1 MEFYTQDNDYINVL
15 WHHQKKYIDT
25 LLCPEKQTRMRESRV
40 FEICAIPRRYCRVC
54 PELDDFRDRTL
65 GSRKQAIC
73 AESWS
78 FGCIT
83 VSYQQRKTLK

>member
-54 PELDDFRDRTL
+54 PELDFLEIGRL
-65 GSRKQAIC
+65 GRENKPSAQSRGVLA
-73 AESWS
+73 
-78 FGCIT
+78 
-83 VSYQQRKTLK
+83 VSQSPTNKGKL